1 MNKMDKPSM
10 DQYLP
15 KIDREKIERMLE
27 IRRLYDDG
35 KITLEEG
42 RARLKAEVGSIR
54 AYELAFA
61 EQEFK
66 AFEDDECRKED
77 IQAMMDLYQD
87 IWDTII
93 R

>member
-42 RARLKAEVGSIR
+42 RARLKAEVGSMSSLLQSKNLR
-54 AYELAFA
+54 LLRTTSAV
-61 EQEFK
+61 K
-66 AFEDDECRKED
+66 RTSK
-77 IQAMMDLYQD
+77 
-87 IWDTII
+87 